1 MKLISQLINNR
12 KERIQRSM
20 QRKETLLQDEYAERV
35 QAKEYNGKMY
45 IAIDGIPFIQAD
57 NIKADIVL
65 QTFAK
70 QSYNTKPNNAILH
83 QAQEQQPFKVYT

>member
-57 NIKADIVL
+57 NIKADIVKAL
-65 QTFAK
+65 TDIRQTIIQYK
-70 QSYNTKPNNAILH
+70 TK
-83 QAQEQQPFKVYT
+83 